1 MAVVAII
8 AAGDMCWVL
17 AGCDNAVVAR
27 AASTDNLGVIHGV
40 CWHPDIGIVAV
51 FANLRCQN
59 MRRVFASYLYAVV
72 AACAIAGDTNVI
84 EIRGQPPGC

>member
-40 CWHPDIGIVAV
+40 CWHPDIGIVTV
-51 FANLRCQN
+51 FANFRCQN
-59 MRRVFASYLYAVV
+59 VRRVFASCLNAVV
-72 AACAIAGDTNVI
+72 AACAIASDAYVVKV
-84 EIRGQPPGC
+84 RGQPSGC